1 MEAPDRNGRGWLR
14 ALGLLALATALSV
27 VHPAV
32 LVAVP
37 FILLVFALPG
47 RRAMA
52 VLVASL
58 AAILVLG
65 GPADSG
71 LWSLE
76 RGWGLLLG
84 GWFAALT
91 MSRPRAHFSSR
102 AIGAV
107 TGTFLVMVLFLLVR
121 PGGWEIVDWTVTS
134 RMEEGIATALEVMRL
149 VRGEDAL
156 PQAFMTAVL
165 ETARLQGRI
174 FPAMLGLASLAGLG
188 VAWWLYLR
196 LARREDRGVG
206 PLEEFRFNDQ
216 LVWVLITG
224 LTLFLLGSSDGVSR
238 AGVNAMVFMGGL
250 YVLRGA
256 GVVVFLS
263 GGVSVLGVL
272 LLCVGMIFLA
282 PVIIAGAMFIGLG
295 DTWLDL
301 RRRAGAALG
310 RP

>member
-47 RRAMA
+47 RRATA
-52 VLVASL
+52 ILVASL

-65 GPADSG
+65 GPVDSG

-76 RGWGLLLG
+76 RAWGLLLG
-84 GWFAALT
+84 GCFAALT
-91 MSRPRAHFSSR
+91 MSRPRAHFIQR

-107 TGTFLVMVLFLLVR
+107 AGTILVMVLLLLVR

-134 RMEEGIATALEVMRL
+134 RMEEGIATALEVLRL

-156 PQAFMTAVL
+156 PQAFLTAVL
-165 ETARLQGRI
+165 ETAHLQARI
-174 FPAMLGLASLAGLG
+174 FPAMLALASVAGLG
-188 VAWWLYLR
+188 VAWWLYVR
-196 LARREDRGVG
+196 FAGPEHRGVG

-224 LTLFLLGSSDGVSR
+224 LTLFLLGSGDGVSR

-250 YVLRGA
+250 YVVRGA

-272 LLCVGMIFLA
+272 LLCVGMVFLA
-282 PVIIAGAMFIGLG
+282 PVIITGAMIVGLG

-301 RRRAGAALG
+301 RKRAGAALG

>member
-37 FILLVFALPG
+37 FILLVFAIPG
-47 RRAMA
+47 RRATA
-52 VLVASL
+52 ILLASL

-65 GPADSG
+65 GPSDSG

-76 RGWGLLLG
+76 RAWGLLLG
-84 GWFAALT
+84 GWFTALT
-91 MSRPRAHFSSR
+91 LSRPRAHFIPR

-107 TGTFLVMVLFLLVR
+107 AGTTLVMVLLLLIR

-134 RMEEGIATALEVMRL
+134 RMEEGIATALEVLRL

-165 ETARLQGRI
+165 ETASLQARI
-174 FPAMLGLASLAGLG
+174 FPAMLALASVAGLG
-188 VAWWLYLR
+188 VAWWLYVR
-196 LARREDRGVG
+196 LARRGDGGVG

-250 YVLRGA
+250 YVVRGA

-272 LLCVGMIFLA
+272 LLCVGMVFLA
-282 PVIIAGAMFIGLG
+282 PVIITGAMIIGLG

-301 RRRAGAALG
+301 RKRAGAALG

>member
-65 GPADSG
+65 EPADSG

-107 TGTFLVMVLFLLVR
+107 TGAFLVMVLFLLVR

-165 ETARLQGRI
+165 ETARVQGRI

-224 LTLFLLGSSDGVSR
+224 LTLFLLGSSDGVAR

-301 RRRAGAALG
+301 RKRAGAASG